1 VNKTKKNRVIISV
14 GSNIDPLSN
23 IKKSREILSSET
35 TFIYAADSIETV
47 PVGYLNQANFLNT
60 AFLVMTNLS
69 YDDFNFSLKAIENR
83 MGRERGPIKAGPRTI
98 DLDIIVWNEHL
109 TTEDYYNFEYVS
121 VPVDQVLSAMNL
133 DIREFKKYINK

>member
-1 VNKTKKNRVIISV
+1 MNKTKKNRVIISV

>member
-35 TFIYAADSIETV
+35 IFIYAADSIETA

-60 AFLVMTNLS
+60 AFLVMTTLT

-133 DIREFKKYINK
+133 DIREFKNINK